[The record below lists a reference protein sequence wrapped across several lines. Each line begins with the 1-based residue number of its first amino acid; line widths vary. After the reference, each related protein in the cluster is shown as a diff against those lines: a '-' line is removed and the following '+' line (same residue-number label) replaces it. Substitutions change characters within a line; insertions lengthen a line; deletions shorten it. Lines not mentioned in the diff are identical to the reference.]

1 MNLFT
6 VYLEKIYQNTIQS
19 SIVNCQENLNKKL
32 HSTKQ
37 YIHYLNRKRVNIV
50 ELIERLTIEIENK
63 YIDLLDQYQ
72 ISNIQRMENIE
83 NAELNSLMKELNA
96 AESDCARI
104 EADLSYQNK
113 TRITLERECDMIAQ
127 MSLVA

>member
-1 MNLFT
+1 MNLLT
-6 VYLEKIYQNTIQS
+6 VYLESFYQHTIKYN
-19 SIVNCQENLNKKL
+19 IVNCQERLNRKL

-37 YIHYLNRKRVNIV
+37 YIEYLNRKRMRIV
-50 ELIERLTIEIENK
+50 ELIETLTVEVENK

-72 ISNIQRMENIE
+72 ISNVQRMENIDNE
-83 NAELNSLMKELNA
+83 ELAALMKELND

-104 EADLSYQNK
+104 ESDLSYRNK
-113 TRITLERECDMIAQ
+113 ERITLERECDMIAQ

>member
-6 VYLEKIYQNTIQS
+6 VYLEKIYQNTIKS

-37 YIHYLNRKRVNIV
+37 YIQYLNRKRVYIV
-50 ELIERLTIEIENK
+50 ELIEKLTLEIENK

-83 NAELNSLMKELNA
+83 NAELNALMKELND
-96 AESDCARI
+96 AETDCARI
-104 EADLSYQNK
+104 EADLTYQNK

>member
-6 VYLEKIYQNTIQS
+6 VYLEKIYQNTIKS

-32 HSTKQ
+32 HSTKK
-37 YIHYLNRKRVNIV
+37 YIQYLNRKRVYIV
-50 ELIERLTIEIENK
+50 ELIEKLTLEIENK

-83 NAELNSLMKELNA
+83 NAELNALMKELNE
-96 AESDCARI
+96 AETDCARI
-104 EADLSYQNK
+104 EADLTYQNK

>member
-6 VYLEKIYQNTIQS
+6 VYLEKIYQNTIKS

-37 YIHYLNRKRVNIV
+37 YIQYLNRKRVYIV
-50 ELIERLTIEIENK
+50 ELIEKLTLEIENK

-83 NAELNSLMKELNA
+83 NAELNALMKELND
-96 AESDCARI
+96 AETDCARI
-104 EADLSYQNK
+104 EADLTYQNK
-113 TRITLERECDMIAQ
+113 IRITLERECDMIAQ

>member
-1 MNLFT
+1 I
-6 VYLEKIYQNTIQS
+6 KS

-37 YIHYLNRKRVNIV
+37 YIQYLNRKRVYIV
-50 ELIERLTIEIENK
+50 ELIEKLTLEIENK

-83 NAELNSLMKELNA
+83 NAELNALMKELND
-96 AESDCARI
+96 AETDCARI
-104 EADLSYQNK
+104 EADLTYQNK
-113 TRITLERECDMIAQ
+113 IRITLERECDMIAQ

>member
-6 VYLEKIYQNTIQS
+6 VYLEKIYQNTIKS

-37 YIHYLNRKRVNIV
+37 YIQYLNRKRVYIV
-50 ELIERLTIEIENK
+50 ELIEKLTLEIENK

-83 NAELNSLMKELNA
+83 NAELNALMKELNE
-96 AESDCARI
+96 AETDCARI
-104 EADLSYQNK
+104 EADLTYQNK